1 MHRMLVS
8 WGLWEYL
15 TSYNRTLCKLS
26 TNTIFIIKYKSK
38 NKKKGESSSE
48 KNFENAHRFCSHNRN
63 ALETD
68 TIWGSIRILR
78 IYNVKVEIP
87 VSIGFTLLILN

>member
-1 MHRMLVS
+1 MLVL

-38 NKKKGESSSE
+38 NIKKGESSSE
-48 KNFENAHRFCSHNRN
+48 KR
-63 ALETD
+63 L
-68 TIWGSIRILR
+68 
-78 IYNVKVEIP
+78 
-87 VSIGFTLLILN
+87 